1 MIRKLLESMTAGMAN
16 TVMKEVTRIA
26 QTSSGMRFSDMPGAR
41 CLKIVDDQLDRDAER

>member
-26 QTSSGMRFSDMPGAR
+26 QTSSGMRFSDMPGRALLEDR
-41 CLKIVDDQLDRDAER
+41 DDQLDRDAQR